1 MSITMRKSEMMFG
14 CIYYTLSYFL
24 LPSLA
29 SLASQALS
37 IPLWCCQVGLFL
49 SNFLFSVGIFHRF
62 LLQNGKLALSKPGKL
77 LLCTTLGLVF
87 YYTANLV
94 VGYGIFLVQPDYT
107 NLNDQ
112 GITSLA
118 QEGGI
123 WIAASAVVLVPA
135 AEELLFRGL
144 LFDALRQKSPAAG
157 WIVSAA
163 AFSAVHILGYAGS
176 YDFLSFCLAFVQY
189 LPAGLCLAWAY
200 RASGTIFAPILMHTI
215 INLIGV
221 LILL

>member
-1 MSITMRKSEMMFG
+1 MPTTMRKSEMMFG

-24 LPSLA
+24 FPSVVSLA
-29 SLASQALS
+29 SDTFS
-37 IPLWCCQVGLFL
+37 IPLWCCQFGLFL

-62 LLQNGKLALSKPGKL
+62 LLQDGKLALSKPGKIL
-77 LLCTTLGLVF
+77 QFTVLGLVF
-87 YYTANLV
+87 YYTANLIV
-94 VGYGIFLVQPDYT
+94 RYGIFLIRPEYI

-112 GITSLA
+112 RIINLA
-118 QEGGI
+118 RDGGI
-123 WIAASAVVLVPA
+123 WIAAGTVVLVPT

-144 LFDALRQKSPAAG
+144 LFEAVRHKKPIIG
-157 WIVSAA
+157 WLLSAA
-163 AFSAVHILGYAGS
+163 AFSAVHILGYIGS
-176 YDFLSFCLAFVQY
+176 YDFISFCLAFVQY

-200 RASGTIFAPILMHTI
+200 RASGTIFAPIAMHTI

>member
-1 MSITMRKSEMMFG
+1 MPTTMRQSEMMFG

-24 LPSLA
+24 FPSVVSLA
-29 SLASQALS
+29 SDTLS
-37 IPLWCCQVGLFL
+37 IPLWCCQFGLFL

-62 LLQNGKLALSKPGKL
+62 LLQDGKLALSKPGKIL
-77 LLCTTLGLVF
+77 QFTVLGLVF
-87 YYTANLV
+87 YYTANLIV
-94 VGYGIFLVQPDYT
+94 RYGIFLVRPEFT

-112 GITSLA
+112 RIINLA
-118 QEGGI
+118 QDGGI
-123 WIAASAVVLVPA
+123 WIAAGTVVLVPT

-144 LFDALRQKSPAAG
+144 LFESVRHKSPIIG
-157 WIVSAA
+157 WLLSAA
-163 AFSAVHILGYAGS
+163 AFSAVHILGYIGS
-176 YDFLSFCLAFVQY
+176 YDFISFCLAFVQY

-200 RASGTIFAPILMHTI
+200 RASGTIFAPIAMHTI